1 VPSIAEERW
10 PHAVGH
16 AGIAPHLAAH
26 SGEIPAIE
34 LRPHGFVLVAA
45 CAQRQLQGS
54 LLHLGG
60 GEAPAT
66 SEAQQGLS
74 RVGHAH
80 IHPARQW
87 QQSRQGQPSGRN
99 GQALPAHN
107 PGANR
112 MPCSTSASASLQVVS
127 LRAKVGASPLGT
139 NVRGRPS
146 DNLSG
151 RPRAN
156 RGRGRRSNVGRRPS
170 DNIGRRPS
178 ENNVPGGRAGILAG
192 LRPAPCDAEERP
204 RAWRDSEGLEPEIG
218 NSPGSAGSRSA
229 TRPGNPDQRRGAWPS
244 ARLRRPIGRP

>member
-99 GQALPAHN
+99 AQALPAHN

-151 RPRAN
+151 R
-156 RGRGRRSNVGRRPS
+156 
-170 DNIGRRPS
+170 RPS
-178 ENNVPGGRAGILAG
+178 ENYVPGGRAGILAG

-218 NSPGSAGSRSA
+218 ISPGSAGSRSA